1 MSTKGRIYLQMTHRS
16 NLVSRFGESGRQQRR
31 RTIQPRLGRTTDA
44 LFPPPLGAS
53 EEENLLIQLKE
64 LQLKSEGMSASMEGQ
79 KRDIKALHD
88 SLSSF
93 AENLETRID
102 ILAGALGS
110 LGNLN
115 DEELSN
121 DYP

>member
-1 MSTKGRIYLQMTHRS
+1 
-16 NLVSRFGESGRQQRR
+16 
-31 RTIQPRLGRTTDA
+31 
-44 LFPPPLGAS
+44 
-53 EEENLLIQLKE
+53 
-64 LQLKSEGMSASMEGQ
+64 MEGQ

-93 AENLETRID
+93 PVNLETRID